1 MGQNIKI
8 RGVNHV
14 ALRVRDVE
22 SSVGFYKGVL
32 GFTEDVDRP
41 MGIMAFLRAPQSSNH
56 HDLALLQIGPDAGD
70 DSPRSVGMF
79 HFALEV
85 ETMDD
90 LVTARDLLA
99 AAGCL
104 ESESDHGATKSVYGH
119 DPDNN
124 TVELTWVLPRA
135 EWGDWESAAPIKTP
149 VDIGHEA
156 QQRHTAVATVAGA

>member
-1 MGQNIKI
+1 MNEGIKI

-22 SSVGFYKGVL
+22 TSAGFYKRVL
-32 GFTEDVDRP
+32 GFTEDVGRP
-41 MGIMAFLRAPQSSNH
+41 MGVMALLRAPLSTNH
-56 HDLALLQIGPDAGD
+56 HDLALLQIGSDAVD
-70 DSPRSVGMF
+70 DSPHSVGLF

-85 ETMDD
+85 ETIDD
-90 LVTARDLLA
+90 LVTARDCLA

-104 ESESDHGATKSVYGH
+104 ESESDHGATKAVYGH

-135 EWGDWESAAPIKTP
+135 EWGEWESVAPIKAS
-149 VDIGHEA
+149 VDIRDEA
-156 QQRHTAVATVAGA
+156 QRRREAALSDA